1 MVNNM
6 DFKDKVVLVTG
17 SSRGI
22 GRSIAVRFA
31 ASGANVIINYR
42 RNKNEAET
50 ITEIIASYGKD
61 PMCIKA
67 NVASETEVKKMVD
80 KIIEHYGHIDV
91 LVNNAGIAIDA
102 DFEDRKVE
110 DWKSTLDTNLIGVF
124 LVSKYVGEHMKKR
137 GYGKIVNISS
147 TNGLDTTYTYSV
159 DYDAS
164 KAALINLTKNLA
176 IQYAPNINVN
186 AVAPGWVDTEM
197 NNELPK
203 EYLKDEKNKILLHR
217 FAEPE
222 EIADVVLFLAND
234 KARYIDGETIR
245 VDGGIKLI

>member
-1 MVNNM
+1 MNFSN
-6 DFKDKVVLVTG
+6 KVVLVTG

-31 ASGANVIINYR
+31 KEGANVIINYR
-42 RNKNEAET
+42 NNTGEAEV
-50 ITEIIASYGKD
+50 ITEIISNYGND
-61 PMCIKA
+61 CISIKA
-67 NVASETEVKKMVD
+67 DVSKENDVKEMVN
-80 KIIEHYGHIDV
+80 KIIEKYGRIDI
-91 LVNNAGIAIDA
+91 LVNNAGIAIDR
-102 DFEDRKVE
+102 DFADRKIK
-110 DWKSTLDTNLIGVF
+110 DWHDTLDTNLIGVF
-124 LVSKYVGEHMKKR
+124 LVSKYVGKYMREQK
-137 GYGKIVNISS
+137 YGKIVNISS

-176 IQYAPNINVN
+176 IEFSPYVNVN

-197 NNELPK
+197 NAELSK
-203 EYLKDEKNKILLHR
+203 EYLREEKEKILLKR

-222 EIADVVLFLAND
+222 EIADVVLFLASD

-245 VDGGIKLI
+245 VDGGIKLL